1 MVNQWRSKARG
12 RWELWG
18 NWDCSVQEFCMAE
31 CDRLLLVSDGV
42 AESRNAQGPRF
53 LDTQIRNESLL
64 NRR

>member
-12 RWELWG
+12 RWELWR
-18 NWDCSVQEFCMAE
+18 NWDCSVQEFCMAD

-53 LDTQIRNESLL
+53 LDTQI
-64 NRR
+64 